1 MTQKVLVL
9 GIFGILAGAIA
20 LSLGQFGATPDPEEF
35 RIEHGL
41 VDQAELEGARS
52 RLAERGVELRGLRN
66 QTKRDGKTIADLN
79 TRVDGLTRAVEEAEK
94 IARAG

>member
-1 MTQKVLVL
+1 MSQKVLVL

-52 RLAERGVELRGLRN
+52 RERADSDKQVSRRSWNARGHVRLGSVFVVCHR
-66 QTKRDGKTIADLN
+66 GKA
-79 TRVDGLTRAVEEAEK
+79 K
-94 IARAG
+94 F